1 MIQDYEDNIILPPPE
16 FRDDYK
22 PVPLPRTIKQK
33 PIPLPRTKI
42 EQVDKALKGYTKSFE
57 IGIKNNKDPLLQLQN
72 TRKAVENHII
82 KELSAMKGLKF
93 AETLKVTFSKM
104 TGDGV
109 IYKTAYF
116 NCKPQTIINNL
127 EIAESLQSSKQ
138 QILNFVAQWISE
150 GSAYTNDDI
159 RVRDHC
165 HITGKYRGSAHQECN
180 LKLRIEPD
188 KIKIPVIF
196 HNLKGYDSH
205 FIMQEIG
212 AIVKNHTYKNKKG
225 EIKEMNI
232 NAIPNNMEKYMAFM
246 LGTHLTFIDSFQFMS
261 SSLEKLVS
269 NLPKESLKYTSEIF
283 ESKQLNLMSR
293 KGIYPYDYMDS
304 FDKFNEKLPKKEDF
318 YSILNDE
325 HISNDDYKHA
335 QNVWKTFKIKNMG
348 EYHDLYLK
356 SDVLLL
362 ADVFESFRKTCLKY
376 YKLDPCH
383 YFSSPG
389 LSWDSMLKMTDI
401 KLELMTDIDMY
412 QFIEKG
418 MRGGI
423 SYIANRYGKANNK
436 YMKEYDENS
445 ASKYIMYLDAN
456 NLYGW
461 AMSQYLPTGGFRWLT
476 QKQIDETNLAKYKED
491 SNKGLILEVDLE
503 YPNELH
509 NLHNSYPLGP
519 EKVKVTN
526 DMLSNYCKNIATK
539 YNISTGLVHKLIPTL
554 NNREKYVLHYRNLQ
568 LYLDL
573 GLKLTKVYRVLEF
586 NQSPWL
592 KQYIDFNTDKRKN
605 AKNAFEKDFFKLM
618 NNSVFGKT
626 MKNLRKRVDVRLA
639 TNEKKLL
646 KMTSKPTYVSSK
658 IFNEDLVAVHKIKE
672 TLTLNRP
679 AYVDTTFLEDSAIPR
694 SYYPETWIYD
704 EKVVGPSGFATLFA
718 TIPDTITTWVTQ
730 AVAINNKT
738 GLGLATPL
746 RIVSKKE
753 YFVSLK
759 MPSLVKMGEQ
769 ISLLAT
775 AFNNGEEE
783 TRVKIYLKGSADFC
797 SFATAD
803 KLSLIGMVI
812 IPPNDAR
819 SVTVPIFAKRAGK
832 VQVEVS
838 AVFQIKMLR
847 DTYVNAAGDT
857 VRRKLLV
864 VPEGAKSRPLQSF
877 TLDPKVRQLD
887 IIELKV
893 PTTATPGSTEVV
905 LYLSGN
911 PSFRNLT
918 VDLRV
923 KVVTEIEGVDEDY
936 HITPENRLLRKEI
949 KVPMKAF
956 GGKLV
961 VQTKGTGV
969 GLLEVELRFIK
980 NCKFDLITTVK
991 EIKELNSQDLF
1002 GTRKNKGRK
1011 IVKGCKGKNKNKKR
1025 CKNNDKH
1032 KDKDMVKSI
1041 NLKVCTRK
1049 KRQEKAG
1056 GMCIMDI
1063 GILNGFIPE
1072 RKSLQKLKQNNTVP
1086 ELDKLEVSD
1095 RSLVI
1100 YFREIP
1106 SDRELCVDVRFDR
1119 KHYEGTV
1126 QAVPVNVYDY
1136 YEPDQSCSVFYGP
1149 DKFTPL
1155 KLGVCDAGSS
1165 SCNCTKVPKRIGCV
1179 QLLRNL
1185 LKNPPRYT
1193 HIAINIRLSKARY
1206 RCRAGYV
1213 LSGKDMRTCKEGR
1226 WSEEKEPK
1234 CMGACRRPKHIPHA
1248 KFIGSSFKF
1257 KDKLR
1262 YICDKG
1268 YTLKGS
1274 SIRQCGENRRWS
1286 KAPSCLKVEGGEA
1299 NELFHCGGTLIS
1311 RQWVL
1316 TVANCF
1322 YRGSISSSN
1331 RSLYF
1336 VKAGIHNL
1344 ARKEKSQQ
1352 KMSLKAIFVHK
1363 NYNSSLYLNDIA
1375 LVKLDQPVKLT
1386 NFVRTVCLQEK
1397 NEGDLA
1403 IPQTHGIATG
1413 WGITRALKLGEPFH
1427 RRDLS
1432 KVLHYSSLKVQN
1444 DDFCSNRSMPFSI
1457 NSTVTFCAGDG
1468 QRRRGTCT
1476 GDGGGA
1482 FVREAQRGDDN
1493 RWAWVATGIVS
1504 WGKGCGQKDEP
1515 GYYTRVYPF
1524 IDWIKKT
1531 MDKN

>member
-1 MIQDYEDNIILPPPE
+1 MVFIQTD
-16 FRDDYK
+16 
-22 PVPLPRTIKQK
+22 K
-33 PIPLPRTKI
+33 PIYTPGQTVRIRVIPLDFDMKPSKRKI
-42 EQVDKALKGYTKSFE
+42 SLVVMNPKGNRVQQWKDLDTSTGFISKQLILSDAIIQGKWTVAAFYGHQDIHNKSVRFEVKEYVLPKFSIKLSVPPYILKTDRYIKVKITARYTYKEPVVGAADVRLSIRGLNRQVYSFAAHQVLLDRSGAATIEEPVNSIHDLPGYLWFPENWCLLVQADVVERATGNRESVVDKSYPFKSSPYLIQFKNTPKYFKPGLPFVVKVVVTYPNKQPARSLPMKITA
-57 IGIKNNKDPLLQLQN
+57 IGINGNEQKNLNRINSNAADTTNEYGEAELMVDTCRDCHNIKITVKTDDQTLSVSQN
-72 TRKAVENHII
+72 AV
-82 KELSAMKGLKF
+82 A
-93 AETLKVTFSKM
+93 
-104 TGDGV
+104 
-109 IYKTAYF
+109 
-116 NCKPQTIINNL
+116 
-127 EIAESLQSSKQ
+127 
-138 QILNFVAQWISE
+138 NFVAEAFHSGNAPLIMLRQVTPGKVGWKMDCECFRSGDYAAALLSCAVVSRGRILFH
-150 GSAYTNDDI
+150 YTIDSFDGVVKSWSFLVTPEMSPLARLIVYYIDSNE
-159 RVRDHC
+159 RVVSDS
-165 HITGKYRGSAHQECN
+165 IL
-180 LKLRIEPD
+180 LKIEESLPTKVDFPD
-188 KIKIPVIF
+188 AIK
-196 HNLKGYDSH
+196 
-205 FIMQEIG
+205 
-212 AIVKNHTYKNKKG
+212 
-225 EIKEMNI
+225 I
-232 NAIPNNMEKYMAFM
+232 NAI
-246 LGTHLTFIDSFQFMS
+246 GTRVHL
-261 SSLEKLVS
+261 
-269 NLPKESLKYTSEIF
+269 
-283 ESKQLNLMSR
+283 
-293 KGIYPYDYMDS
+293 
-304 FDKFNEKLPKKEDF
+304 NE
-318 YSILNDE
+318 
-325 HISNDDYKHA
+325 
-335 QNVWKTFKIKNMG
+335 
-348 EYHDLYLK
+348 
-356 SDVLLL
+356 
-362 ADVFESFRKTCLKY
+362 
-376 YKLDPCH
+376 
-383 YFSSPG
+383 
-389 LSWDSMLKMTDI
+389 
-401 KLELMTDIDMY
+401 
-412 QFIEKG
+412 IEKIPG
-418 MRGGI
+418 QMYEFRI
-423 SYIANRYGKANNK
+423 KAPQGTRLGLLGVDESVYLSRNEDRLT
-436 YMKEYDENS
+436 KERIF
-445 ASKYIMYLDAN
+445 K
-456 NLYGW
+456 
-461 AMSQYLPTGGFRWLT
+461 T
-476 QKQIDETNLAKYKED
+476 AKE
-491 SNKGLILEVDLE
+491 
-503 YPNELH
+503 
-509 NLHNSYPLGP
+509 
-519 EKVKVTN
+519 
-526 DMLSNYCKNIATK
+526 
-539 YNISTGLVHKLIPTL
+539 
-554 NNREKYVLHYRNLQ
+554 
-568 LYLDL
+568 LDL
-573 GLKLTKVYRVLEF
+573 GCGAGGGKDSQDTF
-586 NQSPWL
+586 
-592 KQYIDFNTDKRKN
+592 KN
-605 AKNAFEKDFFKLM
+605 AGVVLMTNSFVSDGRKHYGCDEDGSRKKRSLFEDDF
-618 NNSVFGKT
+618 G
-626 MKNLRKRVDVRLA
+626 
-639 TNEKKLL
+639 
-646 KMTSKPTYVSSK
+646 VS
-658 IFNEDLVAVHKIKE
+658 
-672 TLTLNRP
+672 
-679 AYVDTTFLEDSAIPR
+679 DTTFLEDSAIPR

-1286 KAPSCLKVEGGEA
+1286 KAPSCLKDYSSCGESSADTRSLLGGRKIMSNRGWWPWQIAIYRSSVEGGEA